1 MPGHR
6 YGIYESVGS
15 AREPVTDYDDLS
27 HHHPSQNYQERG
39 RTYAMV
45 NGRNEEVVS
54 RDGHTLVSKDFVL
67 YDPTGIRRL
76 SDVTDADKQVP
87 VPSPFAGVVE
97 VNAARTL
104 LTIRDP
110 VTREPL
116 VQVRHMSG
124 ISLQTGDT
132 VEYGQAL
139 GTQSNNSTRHVH
151 THMDVNTRHIA
162 RFDQYLKD
170 LSAGAITTDGY
181 LPSQASNDAQRFI
194 EQAGPRLAALGL
206 DARQIEVLA
215 MEAAS
220 ERSRFDSQG
229 EAREFLVSKDGSRI
243 GIRQDQPPLREFS
256 VADALARSPAEHR
269 REAVALDR
277 DTSAEMHPEYGGHG
291 LATPGVAQPTPE
303 YRAMA

>member
-15 AREPVTDYDDLS
+15 GREPVTDYDDLS
-27 HHHPSQNYQERG
+27 HHHPSQNFQERG
-39 RTYAMV
+39 RTYATV
-45 NGRNEEVVS
+45 NGRKEEVVS

-97 VNAARTL
+97 VNPGRTL

-132 VEYGQAL
+132 VTYGQPL

-151 THMDVNTRHIA
+151 THMDVNTRHLD
-162 RFDQYLKD
+162 RFDQYLKN
-170 LSAGAITTDGY
+170 LSSGALTTDGY
-181 LPSQASNDAQRFI
+181 LPDQASNDAQRFI
-194 EQAGPRLAALGL
+194 EQTGPRLTALGL
-206 DARQIEVLA
+206 DARQIETLA
-215 MEAAS
+215 TVAAS
-220 ERSRFDSQG
+220 ERARFGAQG
-229 EAREFLVSKDGSRI
+229 EAREFLVSKDGSTI
-243 GIRQDQPPLREFS
+243 AFRQDQPPLREFS
-256 VADALARSPAEHR
+256 LTAALEGQGPAPRGAAEADAGERARPNANP
-269 REAVALDR
+269 EAVSPDRSGRAL
-277 DTSAEMHPEYGGHG
+277 A
-291 LATPGVAQPTPE
+291 
-303 YRAMA
+303 